1 MRPTPQ
7 ELTPDELA
15 AIAWRIARRSSGSG
29 VGNCVEAGPL
39 NDGTGRVA
47 LRHSHHPDG
56 AIVVYTAAE
65 WTAFTAGVRDGEFDF

>member
-1 MRPTPQ
+1 MRTTPQ
-7 ELTPDELA
+7 YLTPDELA
-15 AIAWRIARRSSGSG
+15 SVEWRISTHTTSGS
-29 VGNCVEAGPL
+29 GNCVEAGPL

-65 WTAFTAGVRDGEFDF
+65 WDAFTAGVRDGEFDF